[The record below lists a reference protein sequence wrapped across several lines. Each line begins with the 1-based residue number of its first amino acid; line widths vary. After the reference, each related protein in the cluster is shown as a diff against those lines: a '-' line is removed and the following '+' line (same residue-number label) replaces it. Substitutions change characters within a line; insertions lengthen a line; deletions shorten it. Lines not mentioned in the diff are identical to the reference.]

1 MRFLLALVLAAIVA
15 CAGVFIYAG
24 HMPGPSI
31 EIAKPAKYVGVSTP
45 VEVHVTAPQGNLTRL
60 DVAFEQNG
68 KQTPLFALDKAAA
81 DKNATLKVSPNATPV
96 GPVVLATTMGRDTVP
111 DLKSGAGR
119 IVVTAERPV
128 LFGLRKVRSTATHDV
143 QVRLERPQIAVI
155 STKHYINLGGSEMI
169 VYRATPADVDSG
181 VMVGDVRYPGYPAGG
196 VKIEGVHIADP
207 AVKVAFFALR
217 WDQDVNTPMYA
228 FAEDEAGNS
237 ARAEFDHLTFPKTF
251 KRSTIPIDDKFIGR
265 TIPWIYENSPEVKS
279 TGDQLKDF
287 LQANGKLRQI
297 NAQKIASYSRQSAP
311 EMFWGGVVFHPFIN
325 NAVEA
330 AFADHRTY
338 MYNGKEI
345 DQQTHL
351 GFDLARVVNSPVV
364 AANRGKV
371 LHAGPLGIYGNAI
384 ILDHGMGVQSLYGH
398 LSSIAV
404 KVGDMV
410 EKEQEMGKSGQ
421 TGLAGGDHLHFTML
435 VSGQMVN
442 PIEWWDAHWIQD
454 RIIRKL
460 REAGGGEIA
469 KDEGPMT
476 KKQEGRRTKDK
487 RRRAR

>member
-1 MRFLLALVLAAIVA
+1 MRFLLAVVIAALLA
-15 CAGVFIYAG
+15 CGGVYVYAG
-24 HMPGPSI
+24 RMPGPSI
-31 EIAKPAKYVGVSTP
+31 EITKPLKYVGVSTP
-45 VEVHVTAPQGNLTRL
+45 VEVRVTTPQGKLTKL
-60 DVAFEQNG
+60 DVFFEQNS
-68 KQTPLFALDKAAA
+68 KQTLLFSLEKAQTGGTNPTNAQLTATATVTAGAA
-81 DKNATLKVSPNATPV
+81 PT
-96 GPVVLATTMGRDTVP
+96 GPVLTTTIDREKVP

-119 IVVTAERPV
+119 IVVTAVRPV
-128 LFGLRKVRSTATHDV
+128 LFGLRKAQSTAAHDV

-169 VYRATPADVDSG
+169 VYRATPSDVESG
-181 VMVGDVRYPGYPAGG
+181 VMVGDVRYPGYPASG

-217 WDQDVNTPMYA
+217 WDQNVNTPMYA
-228 FAEDEAGNS
+228 FAQDEAGNS
-237 ARAEFDHLTFPKTF
+237 GRAEFDHLTFPKAF

-265 TIPWIYENSPEVKS
+265 TIPWIYENSPEVKT
-279 TGDQLKDF
+279 TGNELQDF

-297 NAQKIASYSRQSAP
+297 NAQKISSYSRQSAS
-311 EMFWGGVVFHPFIN
+311 ELFWGGVVFHAFVN

-338 MYNGKEI
+338 VYNGKEV

-364 AANRGKV
+364 AANKGKV

-384 ILDHGMGVQSLYGH
+384 IVDHGMGVQSLYGH
-398 LSSIAV
+398 LSSIGV

-410 EKEQEMGKSGQ
+410 EKEQEMGRTGT
-421 TGLAGGDHLHFTML
+421 TGLAGGDHVHFTML

-454 RIIRKL
+454 RILRKL
-460 REAGGGEIA
+460 RDASQAPGTS
-469 KDEGPMT
+469 PMP
-476 KKQEGRRTKDK
+476 
-487 RRRAR
+487 